1 MSHDTHFS
9 LRSPQ
14 ERMNLNSGSIADVSS
29 LTKALE
35 LSRSR
40 SPQSDAGY
48 GTSFGSNES
57 RGKPRPDIDIDG
69 LSELL
74 VC

>member
-1 MSHDTHFS
+1 M
-9 LRSPQ
+9 
-14 ERMNLNSGSIADVSS
+14 MNFNNGDVSS

-35 LSRSR
+35 LTHSR

-57 RGKPRPDIDIDG
+57 RAQPRRDIDIDG

-74 VC
+74 VLSFKISQTFFH